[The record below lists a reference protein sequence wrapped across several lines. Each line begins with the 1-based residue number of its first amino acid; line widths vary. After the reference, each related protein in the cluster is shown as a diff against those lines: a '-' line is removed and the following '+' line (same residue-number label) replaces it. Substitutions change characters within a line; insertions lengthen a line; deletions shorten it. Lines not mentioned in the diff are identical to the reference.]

1 MRGGDERTERLL
13 SYVSC
18 EAWVPAG
25 HPLQPARMVESVRR
39 AFQKTSD
46 RLPPVAAGRQTRI
59 LKASEQDAEK
69 YRQLWAK
76 ILAGDVDKAKALDER
91 GDSRLL
97 HESRF
102 VVPISGDEDGIAWIV
117 TICTG
122 FSGPMPDMATPNDE
136 RVLAQSLRDSEEAR
150 RALSAQLLSILEKE
164 RKRMAGELHDHIGQI
179 LTSIK
184 LRTESAIS
192 SIKSGQFGNGEKVL
206 RSIVPMVQETLDEV
220 RRISMDLRPSIL
232 DDLGIVAT
240 IGWFCRNFTATC
252 ADLRIE
258 LDLHVDERE
267 VPESL
272 KIVIYRVLQEAMTN
286 IGKHAHADFVRVRLS
301 RPVHDFELVIE
312 DNGCGFEVAE
322 VMARGPGQRGVG
334 LASMRERVE
343 VIGGRLS
350 IQSGR
355 QIGTVIQAILP
366 SDGPAE
372 GRASASRY
380 A

>member
-1 MRGGDERTERLL
+1 MRGGDERMERLF

-18 EAWVPAG
+18 EAWVPAD
-25 HPLQPARMVESVRR
+25 HPLQPARVVDSVRR
-39 AFQKTSD
+39 AFEKAPDGFQAG
-46 RLPPVAAGRQTRI
+46 AAGRRSRI
-59 LKASEQDAEK
+59 LKAGEHGTEK
-69 YRQLWAK
+69 YRQLWTRVPASE
-76 ILAGDVDKAKALDER
+76 IDKGKALEDR
-91 GDSRLL
+91 GESRLF
-97 HESRF
+97 HESKF
-102 VVPISGDEDGIAWIV
+102 VVPISEDEDGIAWIV
-117 TICTG
+117 TICTD
-122 FSGPMPDMATPNDE
+122 FT
-136 RVLAQSLRDSEEAR
+136 RHLADIESLDDRRALEQDLHASEETR

-206 RSIVPMVQETLDEV
+206 RSIVPMIQETLDEV

-240 IGWFCRNFTATC
+240 IGWFCRNFAGTC

-267 VPESL
+267 VPETL

-286 IGKHAHADFVRVRLS
+286 IGKHAHADFVRVSLS
-301 RPVHDFELVIE
+301 RPIRDLELVIE

-322 VMARGPGQRGVG
+322 VMARGPGQRGIG
-334 LASMRERVE
+334 LASMRERIE

-350 IQSGR
+350 IQSSK
-355 QIGTVIQAILP
+355 QIGTVVQAILP

-372 GRASASRY
+372 SRASASK
-380 A
+380 AS

>member
-1 MRGGDERTERLL
+1 
-13 SYVSC
+13 
-18 EAWVPAG
+18 
-25 HPLQPARMVESVRR
+25 
-39 AFQKTSD
+39 
-46 RLPPVAAGRQTRI
+46 
-59 LKASEQDAEK
+59 
-69 YRQLWAK
+69 
-76 ILAGDVDKAKALDER
+76 
-91 GDSRLL
+91 
-97 HESRF
+97 
-102 VVPISGDEDGIAWIV
+102 
-117 TICTG
+117 
-122 FSGPMPDMATPNDE
+122 
-136 RVLAQSLRDSEEAR
+136 
-150 RALSAQLLSILEKE
+150 
-164 RKRMAGELHDHIGQI
+164 
-179 LTSIK
+179 
-184 LRTESAIS
+184 
-192 SIKSGQFGNGEKVL
+192 IKSGQFGNGEKVL

-240 IGWFCRNFTATC
+240 IGWFCRNFSATC

-286 IGKHAHADFVRVRLS
+286 IGKHARADFVRVRLS
-301 RPVHDFELVIE
+301 RPVRDFELVIE

-322 VMARGPGQRGVG
+322 VMARGPSLRGVG

-350 IQSGR
+350 IQSGK

-372 GRASASRY
+372 GRASAGHYS
-380 A
+380 